1 MAELDTPIRGEL
13 VALRT
18 LEESDI
24 PLLKHWINDP
34 EVTETLAARY
44 PFSTATEQQWYEKN
58 TAPGF
63 ERALFII
70 VTGDG
75 GIPIG
80 SCDLTLGLAENR
92 DAELGIMIGEKSYWN
107 RGYGTDAVRTLVRF
121 AFEEMNLNR
130 IQLEVFDFNARAIRA
145 YEKVGFQREGTLRE
159 AHYQR
164 GAYLDVELMSILR
177 RDWDAPAGRV

>member
-1 MAELDTPIRGEL
+1 M
-13 VALRT
+13 
-18 LEESDI
+18 
-24 PLLKHWINDP
+24 
-34 EVTETLAARY
+34 
-44 PFSTATEQQWYEKN
+44 
-58 TAPGF
+58 
-63 ERALFII
+63 
-70 VTGDG
+70 
-75 GIPIG
+75 
-80 SCDLTLGLAENR
+80 
-92 DAELGIMIGEKSYWN
+92 
-107 RGYGTDAVRTLVRF
+107 RTLVGF